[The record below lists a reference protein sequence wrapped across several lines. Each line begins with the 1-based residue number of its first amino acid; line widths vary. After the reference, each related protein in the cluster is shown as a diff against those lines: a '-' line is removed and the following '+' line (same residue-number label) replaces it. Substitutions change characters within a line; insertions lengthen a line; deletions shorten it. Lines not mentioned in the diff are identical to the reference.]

1 MTTECPLCSGVE
13 SECPCPKGN
22 ELAPEP
28 TRDGQ
33 QEEEA
38 EVVQER
44 DDTPAQPAEDE
55 PEEVQPSLDDPAQ
68 EERGEQASM
77 GEAQAQPEVQGQGSD
92 DTPEDV
98 HGETAGS
105 ADAAIRLGPEFQVST
120 VPAYQGPSCTEAC
133 DRGDQLLS
141 LAEASEAGSAPPT
154 EALVGVLPSLVRAV
168 VLNRAAAHEAGR
180 PPAAGGVVTELEL
193 RMGMPPGSLAEQLV
207 PIARAASAAR
217 LSLAGSKDG
226 AAAEA
231 RGFCEVAGE
240 ASGGSLA
247 GGDLGSLAGGDPG
260 ADQGSGGLVLQT
272 MTEADVARRHAL
284 RHARRGDEEEDL
296 FKGEEGEVEVGVGD
310 EEEAQQVEL
319 TDEVMEQAIREDE
332 EEWLGMEEEEEEE
345 EELAVPRFAAAPEAA
360 SGDASGVA
368 LEASSSAEQAVPQQ
382 AEPRQLEP
390 QQLEPGPTWVSEAL
404 LGCSEARAAAGEVA
418 EVDAGVSPPVTL
430 HPALPTDTLPPA
442 PPPPPLAALA
452 LLLDGR
458 GLGRREEAAALRQF
472 NLVSRHAHAAAVCH
486 VQRACRAG
494 AAARPL
500 WAARRGAADGARA
513 TALPGAAMPAIG
525 SAAARG
531 TGASAETTPM
541 ARDVSAAASEAAAGS
556 GHASGRPPPSG
567 DPAALEGVLR
577 EWSQAGCDLSRLL
590 QPAALERVTGRAAA
604 EKAPLAVAAPATV
617 AAHSAKPV
625 AKRAVASRL
634 DRPAAPTPRPTLRP
648 TQAGN
653 GGGGSGG
660 GGAPSGAP
668 RPTGAVAPA
677 AAGLSTEARS
687 ASEEE
692 AAAAEWSVH
701 RTPDGKRAFFYHKP
715 TGQRQWRRPAELQP
729 ATSTPP
735 VSPHPPAATSP
746 SPAPSP
752 ASIATATPPATS
764 AAAVRSRAAATSATP
779 PASTRAATPAAS
791 LQPHGASA
799 SVSASASASA
809 SAEHARPASATG
821 RGAAATAGTNTD
833 AAAAE
838 RRPEATP
845 PAASAGHAARGTQAA
860 HDGAAD
866 TAETAERAAR
876 YTALMAAGHAAN
888 KRLEFVEARRCFTQA
903 HLAQP
908 SSITALISAANMA
921 SKLGEASEAQAE
933 YERALALPRL
943 PEKSRLL
950 CVKKLAEV
958 LTASAASE
966 AAEAAAAD
974 DRRRRGF
981 VQDAEGFWTRVEGF
995 ERAYSSLTAAAEAG
1009 GARTAGAAA
1018 AATAAAGGSS
1028 SDGWESDGDEAERVE
1043 AEAAEAV
1050 PRFVIRPA
1058 SPHDAPDLAGRAP
1071 QALIAAA
1078 AGLAPPP
1085 PPLAR
1090 RWSPTLTATAG
1101 LGLAPGA
1108 VPSAP
1113 RLPPSAAFALA
1124 PASRAP
1130 AATRASA
1137 PAVAAKRRPRPAPP
1151 PPPPGRAP
1159 QEAARGAAAVS
1170 SPGPAAA
1177 LSDDDDML

>member
-1 MTTECPLCSGVE
+1 M
-13 SECPCPKGN
+13 
-22 ELAPEP
+22 
-28 TRDGQ
+28 
-33 QEEEA
+33 
-38 EVVQER
+38 VQER
-44 DDTPAQPAEDE
+44 DDAPAQPVEDE
-55 PEEVQPSLDDPAQ
+55 PEEAQVAQDDPVQ
-68 EERGEQASM
+68 EERGEQVSM

-92 DTPEDV
+92 GTPEDG
-98 HGETAGS
+98 HGETVGS
-105 ADAAIRLGPEFQVST
+105 ADATIRLGPEFQVLA

-168 VLNRAAAHEAGR
+168 VLNRAAAHEPGHR
-180 PPAAGGVVTELEL
+180 PAAREVVAGLEL
-193 RMGMPPGSLAEQLV
+193 RMGMPSGSLAEQLV

-296 FKGEEGEVEVGVGD
+296 FKGEEAEVEAGVGSA
-310 EEEAQQVEL
+310 EEAQQVEL
-319 TDEVMEQAIREDE
+319 TEEVIEPAIREDD
-332 EEWLGMEEEEEEE
+332 EEWLGMEEEEEE

-390 QQLEPGPTWVSEAL
+390 RQLEPQQLEPGPTWVSEAL

-430 HPALPTDTLPPA
+430 HPTLPTAIP

-472 NLVSRHAHAAAVCH
+472 NLVCRPAHAAAACR

-494 AAARPL
+494 AAAKPL
-500 WAARRGAADGARA
+500 WAVRRGVADGARA
-513 TALPGAAMPAIG
+513 AALPGAAGAAMG
-525 SAAARG
+525 SAATRG
-531 TGASAETTPM
+531 AGASAETAPM
-541 ARDVSAAASEAAAGS
+541 TRDASAAASEAAAGS

-577 EWSQAGCDLSRLL
+577 EWSQAGCDLSCLL
-590 QPAALERVTGRAAA
+590 QPVALERVTGRPAA
-604 EKAPLAVAAPATV
+604 EKVPSAVAAPATA
-617 AAHSAKPV
+617 AAHGAKPV
-625 AKRAVASRL
+625 AERAVASRL
-634 DRPAAPTPRPTLRP
+634 DRPASPTPRPTLLRP
-648 TQAGN
+648 TQAGSGGG

-660 GGAPSGAP
+660 GAPSSAP
-668 RPTGAVAPA
+668 RPTGTVAPA
-677 AAGLSTEARS
+677 AAGLSTEARR
-687 ASEEE
+687 ASGEE

-735 VSPHPPAATSP
+735 APLHPPAAASP
-746 SPAPSP
+746 SPASSP
-752 ASIATATPPATS
+752 ASVATATPP
-764 AAAVRSRAAATSATP
+764 AAVRSRAAAATTTP
-779 PASTRAATPAAS
+779 PASARAAAPAAS
-791 LQPHGASA
+791 LQPPGA
-799 SVSASASASA
+799 SASASASV
-809 SAEHARPASATG
+809 SAEHARPASTAG
-821 RGAAATAGTNTD
+821 RGAAATSGTNAD
-833 AAAAE
+833 AAAAKP
-838 RRPEATP
+838 RPRATP
-845 PAASAGHAARGTQAA
+845 PAASAGGAARGTQAT
-860 HDGAAD
+860 HGGAAEA
-866 TAETAERAAR
+866 AEAAESAAR

-966 AAEAAAAD
+966 AVEAAAAD

-1009 GARTAGAAA
+1009 GARVATGAPAAA
-1018 AATAAAGGSS
+1018 VAGGSS
-1028 SDGWESDGDEAERVE
+1028 SDGWESDDEAGRVE
-1043 AEAAEAV
+1043 AAAAEAV

-1101 LGLAPGA
+1101 LGLASGA
-1108 VPSAP
+1108 LPAAP
-1113 RLPPSAAFALA
+1113 RLPRSAASTLA
-1124 PASRAP
+1124 PAPRAP
-1130 AATRASA
+1130 ATVPAQA
-1137 PAVAAKRRPRPAPP
+1137 PPPSAVAAKRRPRPAPP
-1151 PPPPGRAP
+1151 PPLPGPPRGRAP
-1159 QEAARGAAAVS
+1159 QGAARGAAAVS